1 MKKFQT
7 IKVTFSAYIS
17 VRSDQNINVLRDQ
30 IGEKLTDKLEMFC
43 TDNAFGLTESQITL
57 ETQE

>member
-1 MKKFQT
+1 MKKFET
-7 IKVTFSAYIS
+7 IKVTFTAYIS

-43 TDNAFGLTESQITL
+43 TDSAFGFTEPKLIL
-57 ETQE
+57 EEQE

>member
-1 MKKFQT
+1 MKKFET

-43 TDNAFGLTESQITL
+43 TDNAFGLTEPVTIL
-57 ETQE
+57 EIQE